1 MVLCWSHKNTP
12 RAGADPTVCPQVCHK
27 HFTFFTIPN
36 LGIMTFFQ
44 NKISMASPFQ
54 DASSWT
60 LSISPGFLSLHPL
73 ICVIISAAR
82 AELLSAVGYLYF
94 KSFSSQYLPEP
105 FLCFLPLSP
114 CPLKHFSSLSCAANP
129 TLLLS
134 IPMLWN
140 MLHCTGRWD
149 NLQLIKSRAI
159 KRPSAALDNTRQGAL
174 EFYAKEILRSCS
186 FEKKGWTDVWVVIC
200 SV

>member
-73 ICVIISAAR
+73 ICVIISAGR

-105 FLCFLPLSP
+105 FLCFLPLSLP
-114 CPLKHFSSLSCAANP
+114 ALW
-129 TLLLS
+129 S
-134 IPMLWN
+134 ISAPFHVLPIQ
-140 MLHCTGRWD
+140 LYSFPYLCSEICCTAQAD
-149 NLQLIKSRAI
+149 
-159 KRPSAALDNTRQGAL
+159 
-174 EFYAKEILRSCS
+174 EI
-186 FEKKGWTDVWVVIC
+186 IC
-200 SV
+200 SLLKAELSKDHQQRSITPGRAPSNFMQRRY